1 MKRFLALITAVLLLS
16 TLLMSAIPA
25 SAADT
30 YKEPPVIDSPYTLD
44 NGETVIWD
52 NEALHTSQD
61 GEWRY
66 SLYRISTLTG
76 EMICGWR
83 ISDYKGTKSDITL
96 PETIDGH
103 GISAVSIRLP
113 STVKTVK
120 IPKNY
125 IFISGIHGDNVT
137 KITCARDYE
146 PGELKYLKSAAFADN
161 PKLKTIVLPNLLPER
176 DIWTN
181 YPNKNTD
188 EFDKNGR
195 CIGVDLPVSVLELCS
210 KLTSVTL
217 PTNITQIESGAF
229 KKCTSLKSLTIPEGV
244 KYIESGAFSDCTGL
258 EEIYVP
264 DSTVWFAT
272 PPFCKISI
280 ANGPLVDEMKAFV
293 KEMKNP
299 DISGFSKEET
309 AKLELVIRPQKL
321 SALDYDKFIHS
332 VSSDIVAE
340 NIINIKISDSKNVYI
355 ATLNADGSI
364 TNDNN
369 PVQIE
374 TGTVYNAT
382 IRTEKDYVAS
392 IINAS
397 FKANADGTIE
407 LTSES
412 NITHEYAKIDRHY
425 LVKAIYPP
433 ALENIDN
440 INIKFAGK
448 DVNPDGTLT
457 DNSYNIAYVAPG
469 EYKAYIGSNSSS
481 PYYAYVTLTDDG
493 TINVTKKDY
502 SLNDVVTKVLGDNY
516 KELYS
521 DCEVSV
527 AYYENGKEIT
537 ETSDIDTASVT
548 LCSDKPYQLEIK
560 VNKNGEVIKS
570 EMVYAETS
578 TSGEVTLVDPQEI
591 TEPTVPTSPA
601 TEPTTPTIPATEP
614 TAPSVKPTTPTQPT
628 TDPEDVEATIT
639 LNAKTAK
646 NKTINKSYKAGKVV
660 NIKLSNLNNI
670 KPKYSSGKKSVA
682 TVNSKGRITCRTKGT
697 ATITVTLNKI
707 KVKYKIKVT
716 TNPSI
721 KIAGK
726 TFKANKTYSVKKGS
740 CLTVKIK
747 GKAKTYKNAYASTNK
762 KVAKIVSKKTLRT
775 IKIKALKK
783 GKATVT
789 LKINGAKKFKIKV
802 KVK

>member
-1 MKRFLALITAVLLLS
+1 
-16 TLLMSAIPA
+16 MSAIPA
-25 SAADT
+25 NAAGT
-30 YKEPPVIDSPYTLD
+30 YKEPPVNDRPYTLD

-52 NEALHTSQD
+52 DEALHTSRD
-61 GEWRY
+61 GEWQY

-83 ISDYKGTKSDITL
+83 IRDYKGTKSDITL
-96 PETIDGH
+96 PEAVDGH
-103 GISAVSIRLP
+103 GISAVSLYLP
-113 STVKTVK
+113 NTVKTVK

-125 IFISGIHGDNVT
+125 IFISGVQGDNVT

-146 PGELKYLKSAAFADN
+146 LGELKYLKDTAFADN
-161 PKLKTIVLPNLLPER
+161 PKLKTIVLPNLLPEC
-176 DIWTN
+176 DIWTD

-217 PTNITQIESGAF
+217 PTNITQIDSNAF
-229 KKCTSLKSLTIPEGV
+229 RKCTSLKSLTIPEGV
-244 KYIESGAFSDCTGL
+244 KYIESGAFSHCTGL

-264 DSTVWFAT
+264 DETVWFAT

-340 NIINIKISDSKNVYI
+340 NITNIKISDSKNAYI
-355 ATLNADGSI
+355 ATLNSDGSI

-407 LTSES
+407 LTSEP

-537 ETSDIDTASVT
+537 ETSDIDIASVT
-548 LCSDKPYQLEIK
+548 LYSDKPYQLEIK
-560 VNKNGEVIKS
+560 VTRDGEVIKS

-578 TSGEVTLVDPQEI
+578 SSGEVTLVDPQEI
-591 TEPTVPTSPA
+591 TEPTVPVTPTTPATEPTVPTSPA
-601 TEPTTPTIPATEP
+601 TEPTTPATEP

-628 TDPEDVEATIT
+628 TDPEDVEGTIT

-721 KIAGK
+721 KIAGR
-726 TFKANKTYSVKKGS
+726 TFKASTRYAFSKGKTV
-740 CLTVKIK
+740 TVKLT
-747 GKAKTYKNAYASTNK
+747 GKAKTVKNKYASTNK
-762 KVAKIVSKKTLRT
+762 AIAKVTSAKTAKL
-775 IKIKALKK
+775 IKIKGLKK
-783 GKATVT
+783 GKATIGIKV
-789 LKINGAKKFKIKV
+789 NGYKTFKIKV
-802 KVK
+802 RIK

>member
-52 NEALHTSQD
+52 DGVRHTSQD
-61 GEWRY
+61 GEWQY
-66 SLYRISTLTG
+66 SLYRISTLTS

-83 ISDYKGTKSDITL
+83 ISNYKGTKSDITL

-103 GISAVSIRLP
+103 GMSAVSIYLP

-125 IFISGIHGDNVT
+125 IFISGVHGDNVT

-195 CIGVDLPVSVLELCS
+195 CIGVDLPISVLELCS

-244 KYIESGAFSDCTGL
+244 KYIESGAFSHCTGL
-258 EEIYVP
+258 EEVYFP
-264 DSTVWFAT
+264 DSIVYMGST
-272 PPFCKISI
+272 PIYSK
-280 ANGPLVDEMKAFV
+280 V
-293 KEMKNP
+293 KSHTDTRVTFMDGTTMLLSELAEYFKN
-299 DISGFSKEET
+299 DGMSF
-309 AKLELVIRPQKL
+309 ELLPQKL
-321 SALDYDKFIHS
+321 SALDYDKFTHS
-332 VSSDIVAE
+332 VSSDIVTE

-355 ATLNADGSI
+355 ATLNSDGSI

-469 EYKAYIGSNSSS
+469 EHEAYIDSDSSS

-493 TINVTKKDY
+493 AINVTKKDY

-521 DCEVSV
+521 DCKVSV

-560 VNKNGEVIKS
+560 VSKDGEVIKS

-591 TEPTVPTSPA
+591 PEPTVPTSPA
-601 TEPTTPTIPATEP
+601 TEPTTPAVPATEP
-614 TAPSVKPTTPTQPT
+614 TTPSVKPTTPTQPT
-628 TDPEDVEATIT
+628 TDPEDVEGTIT

-726 TFKANKTYSVKKGS
+726 TFKANKIYSVKKGS